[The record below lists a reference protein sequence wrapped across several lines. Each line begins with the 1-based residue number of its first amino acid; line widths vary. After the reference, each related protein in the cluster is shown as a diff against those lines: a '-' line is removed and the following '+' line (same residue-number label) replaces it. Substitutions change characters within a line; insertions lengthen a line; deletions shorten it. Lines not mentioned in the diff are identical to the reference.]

1 MHNCLNDS
9 AKDVKMEK
17 IIHNRSCFERGF
29 DSMENN
35 MQDLMRIIQ
44 IKFPRMSKG
53 QKLIAEY
60 ILKHYDKA
68 AFMTASKL
76 GISVGV
82 SESTVVRFANEL
94 GFTGYPELQKSLQEL
109 IKTKLTT
116 VQRIELSN
124 NFINEENAL
133 KGVLKSD
140 IENIRGTL
148 EKMNVKTFENVVN
161 NIFEAKKI
169 YIIGLRSSTALSEF
183 LGFYLNLILDNV
195 KVVSNGISDI
205 FEQMISITEDDL
217 VIGIGFPRY
226 ASRTVE
232 ALNFAQRRGAK
243 VVAIT
248 DSLLSPLASKAD
260 FTLIA
265 QSNMASFVDSLVA
278 PLSLINAL
286 IIAVGLREKEKISS
300 TFAELE
306 NIWEDYQ
313 VYAFKDTEDR
323 Y

>member
-1 MHNCLNDS
+1 
-9 AKDVKMEK
+9 MED
-17 IIHNRSCFERGF
+17 I
-29 DSMENN
+29 NN
-35 MQDLMRIIQ
+35 KQDLMRTIQ
-44 IKFPRMSKG
+44 VKFPRLSKG

-68 AFMTASKL
+68 AFMTAAKL

-94 GFTGYPELQKSLQEL
+94 GFSGYPKLQKALQEL
-109 IKTKLTT
+109 IKNKLTT

-124 NFINEENAL
+124 DFVSEESAL

-140 IENIRGTL
+140 MENIRATL
-148 EKMNVKTFENVVN
+148 EKINHKTFEDVING
-161 NIFEAKKI
+161 IFSANKI

-195 KVVSNGISDI
+195 KVVGYGISDI
-205 FEQMISITEDDL
+205 FEQIINVDENDL

-226 ASRTVE
+226 AARTIE
-232 ALNFAQRRGAK
+232 SLDFAQSRGAK

-248 DSLLSPLASKAD
+248 DSLLSPLAARAD
-260 FTLIA
+260 YTLIA

-278 PLSLINAL
+278 PLSVINAL
-286 IIAVGLREKEKISS
+286 IIAVGLREKEKIST
-300 TFAELE
+300 TFANLE
-306 NIWEDYQ
+306 NIWEEYQ
-313 VYAFKDTEDR
+313 VYSFKESD
-323 Y
+323 

>member
-1 MHNCLNDS
+1 
-9 AKDVKMEK
+9 
-17 IIHNRSCFERGF
+17 
-29 DSMENN
+29 MENN
-35 MQDLMRIIQ
+35 EQDLMRSIQ

-76 GISVGV
+76 GVSVGV

-94 GFTGYPELQKSLQEL
+94 GFSGYPELQKSLQEL

-124 NFINEENAL
+124 NYVSEENAL

-140 IENIRGTL
+140 MENIRATL
-148 EKMNVKTFENVVN
+148 EKMNLRTFEDVVN
-161 NIFEAKKI
+161 NIFAAKKI
-169 YIIGLRSSTALSEF
+169 YIIGLRSSTALAEF

-195 KVVSNGISDI
+195 KVVSYGISDI
-205 FEQMISITEDDL
+205 LEQMISITENDL

-226 ASRTVE
+226 AARTIQ
-232 ALNFAQRRGAK
+232 ALNFAQSKGTK

-260 FTLIA
+260 YTLIA

-286 IIAVGLREKEKISS
+286 IIAVGLREKDKISN
-300 TFAELE
+300 TFSELE
-306 NIWEDYQ
+306 NIWEEYR
-313 VYAFKDTEDR
+313 VYAYKTNEE
-323 Y
+323 